1 MQEPRPAEMQED
13 QASQIVL
20 ELGILC
26 QASQDK
32 TQQMASKL
40 EFKPP
45 IAHLQVM
52 VDVPA
57 VLAPPDK
64 GQPATGEL
72 R

>member
-1 MQEPRPAEMQED
+1 MKVAHVAE
-13 QASQIVL
+13 
-20 ELGILC
+20 
-26 QASQDK
+26 

-40 EFKPP
+40 EFKPL

-57 VLAPPDK
+57 ALAPPDK